1 MEWSRMS
8 GFTLLEMMVV
18 MLLVSSM
25 ALYGLHGFKQQ
36 RMALQLEQ
44 AGQVL
49 LTFLQQA
56 QRRAFAE
63 NSTVQ
68 IEVNAEQRSVGI
80 QHTSRMYV
88 YVPSSS
94 DITVASQ
101 LTKNA
106 GFYGVRNNAL
116 AGHIDLSN
124 SAGTVSVIWSAQ
136 GRLRLCAQPQRLLG
150 IPPCN

>member
-25 ALYGLHGFKQQ
+25 ALYGLHGFRQQ

-44 AGQVL
+44 AGQAL
-49 LTFLQQA
+49 LIFLQQA

-68 IEVNAEQRSVGI
+68 IEVDAEQRSVKV
-80 QHTSRMYV
+80 QNTSRK

-94 DITVASQ
+94 DIAVASQ

-116 AGHIDLSN
+116 AGHIELSN
-124 SAGTVSVIWSAQ
+124 PVGTVSVIWSAQ

-150 IPPCN
+150 IPSCS

>member
-25 ALYGLHGFKQQ
+25 ALYSLHGFKQQ

-80 QHTSRMYV
+80 QNTSRMYV

-94 DITVASQ
+94 DITVVSQ

-116 AGHIDLSN
+116 AGHVDLSN

>member
-18 MLLVSSM
+18 MLLVSIM

-80 QHTSRMYV
+80 QNTSRMYV
-88 YVPSSS
+88 PS
-94 DITVASQ
+94 
-101 LTKNA
+101 
-106 GFYGVRNNAL
+106 
-116 AGHIDLSN
+116 
-124 SAGTVSVIWSAQ
+124 
-136 GRLRLCAQPQRLLG
+136 
-150 IPPCN
+150 

>member
-1 MEWSRMS
+1 MS

-80 QHTSRMYV
+80 QNTSRM

>member
-1 MEWSRMS
+1 MECSRMS

-25 ALYGLHGFKQQ
+25 ALYGLHGFKLQ

-80 QHTSRMYV
+80 QNTSRM

-136 GRLRLCAQPQRLLG
+136 GRLRLCAQPQRLLR

>member
-25 ALYGLHGFKQQ
+25 ALYGLHGFRQQ
-36 RMALQLEQ
+36 HMALQLEQ
-44 AGQVL
+44 AGLAL

-80 QHTSRMYV
+80 QNTSRKYL
-88 YVPSSS
+88 PSSP
-94 DITVASQ
+94 DIAVASQ
-101 LTKNA
+101 LTKNS

-124 SAGTVSVIWSAQ
+124 LAGTVSIIWSAQ

-150 IPPCN
+150 IPSCN

>member
-80 QHTSRMYV
+80 QNTSRI
-88 YVPSSS
+88 PSSS
-94 DITVASQ
+94 DITVSSQ

-116 AGHIDLSN
+116 SGHIDLSN